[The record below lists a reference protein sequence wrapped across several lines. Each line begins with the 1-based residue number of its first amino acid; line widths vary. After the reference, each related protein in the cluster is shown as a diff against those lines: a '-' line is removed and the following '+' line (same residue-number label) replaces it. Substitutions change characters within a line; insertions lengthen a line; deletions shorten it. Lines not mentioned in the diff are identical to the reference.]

1 MILKNPEKYGISS
14 ERMLKL
20 VQEMD
25 AQVEDLHSIAVVCDN
40 DVVLLKCKEP
50 YTEECRQM
58 MHSFAKS
65 MNSIAVGIA
74 ISEGKIHLEDK
85 IADYFRGYLP
95 ETYDK
100 RIEDLTVRNLLTMA
114 AGACRYSSYFK
125 GVTDSWIRHYF
136 TYELPHDPGTVFQY
150 DTGASYILSSL
161 ITKTMGKTTLELMQE
176 RVFSSMGI
184 ENVDWLTSPEGNT
197 VGGWGLYLST
207 PEIAKIGILL
217 ANLGR
222 WNGESLVSEEY
233 LKEAGRKQIQTPIE
247 EECPYGYGYQFWIGA
262 EQSFYVFGAFGQCII
277 VNPQKRMAVAVT
289 AGASDKGGNPN
300 RKISRISNEEL
311 IIPTERG
318 ELPDNPEALQ
328 KLKEHLEGMVL
339 PCAQGERASVLEEK
353 IFCRKIALEENAYHL
368 DALTFSR
375 VDEDR
380 IRIVFEMQGRTI
392 ETSAGYQRWESAEL
406 VFDDEL
412 HHSHSFSYAFEQEDR
427 LVIKQYLL
435 NTSAF
440 DRYVLNFRGDRV
452 EGTIHTTVKIGGAV
466 PTELTGT
473 MN

>member
-222 WNGESLVSEEY
+222 WNGEI
-233 LKEAGRKQIQTPIE
+233 GR
-247 EECPYGYGYQFWIGA
+247 A
-262 EQSFYVFGAFGQCII
+262 HV
-277 VNPQKRMAVAVT
+277 
-289 AGASDKGGNPN
+289 
-300 RKISRISNEEL
+300 
-311 IIPTERG
+311 
-318 ELPDNPEALQ
+318 
-328 KLKEHLEGMVL
+328 
-339 PCAQGERASVLEEK
+339 
-353 IFCRKIALEENAYHL
+353 
-368 DALTFSR
+368 
-375 VDEDR
+375 
-380 IRIVFEMQGRTI
+380 
-392 ETSAGYQRWESAEL
+392 
-406 VFDDEL
+406 
-412 HHSHSFSYAFEQEDR
+412 
-427 LVIKQYLL
+427 
-435 NTSAF
+435 
-440 DRYVLNFRGDRV
+440 
-452 EGTIHTTVKIGGAV
+452 
-466 PTELTGT
+466 
-473 MN
+473 